1 LTRVAIDLGFI
12 HRPLFAALLW
22 AGLSFNLQPALSAGI
37 FFELLWLDL
46 FPAGTYIPPQ
56 ALFSLAATLTIL
68 ACLPDADMR
77 TTVLVVITTLP
88 LAYLGAW
95 IEQIYRKRQNAGYN
109 QLLIWNRKGNTGIFA
124 PHRLTARALV
134 EFFLLNFFLFWLCLV
149 PLLIGLKAVRPW
161 IAGGPQPTWT
171 MLWIAACAG
180 AILALRVRKAYAL
193 AVVSLLLG
201 VLASL

>member
-1 LTRVAIDLGFI
+1 M
-12 HRPLFAALLW
+12 
-22 AGLSFNLQPALSAGI
+22 SAGI

-56 ALFSLAATLTIL
+56 ALLSLIATLTIL

-77 TTVLVVITTLP
+77 TTVLIIIASLP

-95 IEQIYRKRQNAGYN
+95 VEQLFRKRQNAGYN
-109 QLLIWNRKGNTGIFA
+109 QLLTWNRKGNTNIFA

-134 EFFLLNFFLFWLCLV
+134 EFFLLNFSLFWLCLL
-149 PLLIGLKAVRPW
+149 PLLVVLKTVQPW
-161 IAGGPQPTWT
+161 IAGGPQPTWP
-171 MLWIAACAG
+171 MLWVAACAG

-193 AVVSLLLG
+193 AAVSLVLG
-201 VLASL
+201 VLFSL

>member
-1 LTRVAIDLGFI
+1 M
-12 HRPLFAALLW
+12 
-22 AGLSFNLQPALSAGI
+22 SAGI

-56 ALFSLAATLTIL
+56 ALLSLIATLTIL

-77 TTVLVVITTLP
+77 TTVLVVIATLP

-95 IEQIYRKRQNAGYN
+95 IEQLYRTRQNAGYN
-109 QLLIWNRKGNTGIFA
+109 QLLTWNRKGNINAFA
-124 PHRLTARALV
+124 PHRLTGRALV
-134 EFFLLNFFLFWLCLV
+134 EILLLNFSVLALCLA
-149 PLLIGLKAVRPW
+149 PLLVGLKALQPW
-161 IAGGPQPTWT
+161 ISGGPQPTWT

-193 AVVSLLLG
+193 VAVSVILG
-201 VLASL
+201 VILGL

>member
-1 LTRVAIDLGFI
+1 M
-12 HRPLFAALLW
+12 
-22 AGLSFNLQPALSAGI
+22 SAGI

-56 ALFSLAATLTIL
+56 ALLSLIATLTIL

-77 TTVLVVITTLP
+77 TTVLVVTATLP

-95 IEQIYRKRQNAGYN
+95 AEQLYRKRQNSGYN
-109 QLLIWNRKGNTGIFA
+109 QLLTWNRKGNINAFA
-124 PHRLTARALV
+124 PHRLTGRALV
-134 EFFLLNFFLFWLCLV
+134 EIFLLNFSVLALCLA
-149 PLLIGLKAVRPW
+149 PLLVGLKAIQPW
-161 IAGGPQPTWT
+161 ISGGPQPTWT

-193 AVVSLLLG
+193 AAVSVVLG
-201 VLASL
+201 VILGL